1 MNSAGLS
8 RIAGKAAGPIG
19 LIGAI
24 GGFISDVLAP
34 LGDFAPAVTGISFL
48 AAIIFGIMTVR
59 ESRNNRHDMWD
70 TAYSG
75 GLFVS
80 ICSMLIFAVW
90 SVILGAGPER
100 GYLADNIDPI
110 AQLQGQLLGIEED
123 LAEIQETTTQTAEDV
138 QTIATAQAQGNQTA
152 EDTQTQVNAMA
163 TAQAQ
168 GFADIQAAFASL
180 QQSNTIV
187 DNPTTPQEFYSNARI
202 HQLRG
207 NTAEAVNAYE
217 GYLEFGLEYIDPVQ
231 DYADLLKATEG
242 NSRAREIITSKL
254 AENPGSLVLDFV
266 ATSMLETADERLV
279 RYEALASRAP
289 QFGPAYWGITQTI
302 DVLFS
307 EGGGFRALNEKFIAA
322 FTRLRDLEADQNFT
336 RYYIDK
342 NRAVGLFDAA
352 MRRFEQAQG
361 AANSSTLLS
370 QPEIYVTPLNTGF
383 TFTFIIADAVGE
395 WFASFDDPDNL
406 RGLGVTQSQIGDT
419 ANVTINDV
427 PLTIGDHILYYKYV
441 DKNGVESPVFEYPM
455 TVYPLVGSL
464 NVQPGDFTSGTSTAQ
479 IVVFAYMREDTE
491 QFNFTW
497 GLAEDEITND
507 ADLPFAA
514 SLNTITVPDLQ
525 PGEYTL
531 WIQAEGLDGELL
543 GPVPFPFTVQ

>member
-1 MNSAGLS
+1 MNSAGLG

-34 LGDFAPAVTGISFL
+34 LGDFAPAVAGISFL
-48 AAIIFGIMTVR
+48 AAIVFGIMTVR
-59 ESRNNRHDMWD
+59 ESRNNRHDIWD

-80 ICSMLIFAVW
+80 ICSVLIFSIW

-100 GYLADNIDPI
+100 GYLAENVDPI

-123 LAEIQETTTQTAEDV
+123 IAEIQETTTQTAEDV
-138 QTIATAQAQGNQTA
+138 QTIATAQAQGNETA
-152 EDTQTQVNAMA
+152 EDTQEQVNAMA

-168 GFADIQAAFASL
+168 GFADIQAAFANL
-180 QQSNTIV
+180 QQSETIV
-187 DNPTTPQEFYSNARI
+187 ANPTTPQEFYSNARL

-207 NTAEAVNAYE
+207 NTAEAVAAYE

-242 NSRAREIITSKL
+242 ISRAREIINSQL
-254 AENPGSLVLDFV
+254 AENPGSLVMDFV
-266 ATSMLETADERLV
+266 ATSMLDTAEERLV

-289 QFGPAYWGITQTI
+289 DFGPAYWGITQAI
-302 DVLFS
+302 DVQFS
-307 EGGGFRALNEKFIAA
+307 QGGGFRALNEKFLAA
-322 FTRLRDLEADQNFT
+322 FTRLQELEADQNFT

-342 NRAVGLFDAA
+342 NRAVELFDNA

-361 AANSSTLLS
+361 AANSSTLLNT
-370 QPEIYVTPLNTGF
+370 PEVYVTALNTGF

-395 WFASFDDPDNL
+395 WFASFDDPDNM
-406 RGLGVTQSQIGDT
+406 RGLGVNQSQIGNT
-419 ANVTINDV
+419 ANVTINEV

-441 DKNGVESPVFEYPM
+441 DQNGVESPVFEYPI
-455 TVYPLVGSL
+455 TVHPLVGTV
-464 NVQPGDFTSGTSTAQ
+464 NVMPGDFTTGTSTAQ

-491 QFNFTW
+491 QFNFFW
-497 GLAEDEITND
+497 GLSEDDVDNPSDI
-507 ADLPFAA
+507 PVA
-514 SLNTITVPDLQ
+514 SSLTTVSVPDLQ
-525 PGEYTL
+525 PGDYTL
-531 WIQAEGLDGELL
+531 WVRADGVDGEVL